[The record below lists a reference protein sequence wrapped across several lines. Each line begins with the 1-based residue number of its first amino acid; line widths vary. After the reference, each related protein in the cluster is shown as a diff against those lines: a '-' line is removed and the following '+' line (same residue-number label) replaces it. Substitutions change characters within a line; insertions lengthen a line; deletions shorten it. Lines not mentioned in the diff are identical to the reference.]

1 MSTTLPF
8 SGSVRVA
15 RCPGLMQLAP
25 AETGK
30 PEPGYMPRF
39 YLLYLLSSPRRAGC
53 ADIQGFWL
61 GMPGSAVAGLRVRGL
76 LYASRT
82 ADEFSQILNL
92 KITMPYWPW
101 RVPIRSTLKLLQ

>member
-1 MSTTLPF
+1 
-8 SGSVRVA
+8 
-15 RCPGLMQLAP
+15 
-25 AETGK
+25 
-30 PEPGYMPRF
+30 
-39 YLLYLLSSPRRAGC
+39 
-53 ADIQGFWL
+53 
-61 GMPGSAVAGLRVRGL
+61 MPGSAVAGLRVRGL